1 VGRGPNSSAPA
12 DNEARAGSTIHR
24 FETDASDDGRRLDVA
39 VAARVPSL
47 SRSRIARLADEGRVR
62 VDGGPRKPAFRLRP
76 GQTIEVAVPPPVPS
90 SVLPEPIPLDIVL
103 QDDELLVVNKPA
115 GLTVHPAP
123 GHPSGTLVNALLSAV
138 SDLAGIGGT
147 LRPGIVHR
155 LDKDTSGLLVV
166 AKTDAAHRSLAA
178 QFKAHTAQRTYL
190 AVVRGRMRR
199 DAGTIAAPLGRH
211 PARRKRFAVLARGR
225 EAVTHYTVLE
235 RFRDATLVACRLET
249 GRTHQ
254 IRVHLA
260 HAGHALIGDP
270 VYGRARAP
278 EIARQALHAARL
290 EFTHPRTGRRVTCT
304 APLPEDMARLLA
316 RLRSAAA
323 PGPDR
328 GRDTSDGRLEKRTV
342 SSGAPDEAGD
352 APARRET

>member
-1 VGRGPNSSAPA
+1 
-12 DNEARAGSTIHR
+12 
-24 FETDASDDGRRLDVA
+24 

-47 SRSRIARLADEGRVR
+47 SRTRIARLADEGRVR
-62 VDGGPRKPAFRLRP
+62 VDGRPRKPAFRLRP
-76 GQTIEVAVPPPVPS
+76 GQMVEIVVPPPAPS
-90 SVLPEPIPLDIVL
+90 GVLPESIPIDIVL
-103 QDDELLVVNKPA
+103 EDEDLLVVNKPA

-138 SDLAGIGGT
+138 SGLAGIGGT

-166 AKTDAAHRSLAA
+166 AKSDAAHRSLAA

-190 AVVRGRMRR
+190 AVVRGRVRR

-211 PARRKRFAVLARGR
+211 PVRRTRIAVVPRGR
-225 EAVTHYTVLE
+225 EAVTHYTALE
-235 RFRDATLVACRLET
+235 RFRDATLLACRLET

-260 HAGHALIGDP
+260 HAGHPVIGDP

-278 EIARQALHAARL
+278 EITRQALHAARL

-304 APLPEDMARLLA
+304 APLPDDMARLLT
-316 RLRSAAA
+316 RLRRESMPNGRRAAA
-323 PGPDR
+323 HETAR
-328 GRDTSDGRLEKRTV
+328 R
-342 SSGAPDEAGD
+342 GAPRAGGAAEAGD
-352 APARRET
+352 PPVRGEP

>member
-1 VGRGPNSSAPA
+1 V
-12 DNEARAGSTIHR
+12 
-24 FETDASDDGRRLDVA
+24 
-39 VAARVPSL
+39 
-47 SRSRIARLADEGRVR
+47 DER
-62 VDGGPRKPAFRLRP
+62 PRKPAFRVRR
-76 GQTIEVAVPPPVPS
+76 GQAVEITVPPPAPS
-90 SVLPEPIPLDIVL
+90 GLQPEPIPLDIVL
-103 QDDELLVVNKPA
+103 EDADLLVVNKPA

-138 SDLAGIGGT
+138 RDLAGIGGE

-166 AKTDAAHRSLAA
+166 AKSDAAHRALAA

-190 AVVRGRMRR
+190 AVVRGRLRR
-199 DAGTIAAPLGRH
+199 DEGTIAAALGRH
-211 PARRKRFAVLARGR
+211 PVRRTRIAVVARGR
-225 EAVTHYTVLE
+225 HAVTHYTVLE

-260 HAGHALIGDP
+260 HAGHPLLGDP

-278 EIARQALHAARL
+278 EIGRQALHAARL

-304 APLPEDMARLLA
+304 APVPEDMARLLA
-316 RLRSAAA
+316 RLRA
-323 PGPDR
+323 
-328 GRDTSDGRLEKRTV
+328 
-342 SSGAPDEAGD
+342 EAGD
-352 APARRET
+352 VSAGSEA

>member
-1 VGRGPNSSAPA
+1 MSSAGPS
-12 DNEARAGSTIHR
+12 AGRSSAGPHEIEVGPTVHR
-24 FETDASDDGRRLDVA
+24 FDAAAADDGRRLDVV
-39 VAARVPSL
+39 VAAHVPSL
-47 SRSRIARLADEGRVR
+47 SRSRIAQLAVEGRVR
-62 VDGGPRKPAFRLRP
+62 VDARPRKPAFRVRR
-76 GQTIEVAVPPPVPS
+76 GQAVEITVP
-90 SVLPEPIPLDIVL
+90 LPAPSGIHPEAIPLDIVL
-103 QDDELLVVNKPA
+103 EDADLLVVNKPA

-138 SDLAGIGGT
+138 RDLAGIGGE

-166 AKTDAAHRSLAA
+166 AKSDAAHRALAA

-190 AVVRGRMRR
+190 AVVRGRVRR
-199 DAGTIAAPLGRH
+199 DEGTITAALGRH
-211 PARRKRFAVLARGR
+211 PVRRTRIAVVPAGR
-225 EAVTHYTVLE
+225 HAVTHYTVLE

-260 HAGHALIGDP
+260 HAGYPLLGDP
-270 VYGRARAP
+270 VYGRARLGLRRGWGGP

-304 APLPEDMARLLA
+304 APLPDDIARLLA
-316 RLRSAAA
+316 RLRA
-323 PGPDR
+323 
-328 GRDTSDGRLEKRTV
+328 
-342 SSGAPDEAGD
+342 EAGQEAAGWRPD
-352 APARRET
+352 LRQTGDVPPGSEA